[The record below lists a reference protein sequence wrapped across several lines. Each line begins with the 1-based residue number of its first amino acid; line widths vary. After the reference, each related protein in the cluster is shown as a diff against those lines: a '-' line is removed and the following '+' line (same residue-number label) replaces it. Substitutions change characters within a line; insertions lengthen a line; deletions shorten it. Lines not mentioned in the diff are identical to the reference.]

1 MKTLAHMNRYWSAVG
16 LVAISLYT
24 ALFAG
29 CSQSKS
35 VIVYTSQDQIFAEP
49 ILAEFTKQTGIKV
62 LPIFD
67 SESVKTAGLVQ
78 RLIAEKENPRADI
91 FWSNEELMAR
101 ELVGRGVLDSNRCA
115 FVGSRTRRLVINT
128 NKISVT
134 EAPKSFRELTEP
146 KWRGKVA
153 MAYPL
158 YGTTAA
164 HMTRLREAWGD
175 EKWKQWCRDFVA
187 NNPFIVDGNSVVVKL
202 VGAGEAWIG
211 MTDSDDIAAGQRN
224 GYPIVAGS
232 IPQEFNDEYLR
243 IPNTV
248 AFVAGA
254 RHPEAAQ
261 AFFEFVQ
268 SSKALDELVRDHALE
283 SATGGSSLSSSRP
296 FAETRD
302 VLKTIFV
309 RE

>member
-1 MKTLAHMNRYWSAVG
+1 MRSNTEHDRFSRMQIL
-16 LVAISLYT
+16 SLICVC
-24 ALFAG
+24 ASLIGG
-29 CSQSKS
+29 CSKSKS
-35 VIVYTSQDQIFAEP
+35 IVVYTSQDQIYAEP

-78 RLIAEKENPRADI
+78 RLIAERENPRADI
-91 FWSNEELMAR
+91 FWSNEEMMAR
-101 ELVGRGVLDSNRCA
+101 DLVGHGVLDSNHCA
-115 FVGSRTRRLVINT
+115 FVGARTRRLAINT
-128 NKISVT
+128 NKLSMA
-134 EAPKSFRELTEP
+134 EAPKSFRELTDP

-175 EKWKQWCRDFVA
+175 EKWKEWCRDFVA
-187 NNPFIVDGNSVVVKL
+187 NKPFIVDGNSVVVKL

-232 IPQEFNDEYLR
+232 IPQDFNDEYLR

-268 SSKALDELVRDHALE
+268 SSNALDELVRDHALE
-283 SATGGSSLSSSRP
+283 SAAGGSSLSSSRP
-296 FAETRD
+296 LAETRD